1 MRMMFVVIA
10 AAITIGSSASGH
22 HSNSIFNL
30 DSVVVIQGTVSR
42 FDWQNP
48 HVYIYVDTTNDDGEQ
63 LEWLVETD
71 PTPILTRNGWRSDSI
86 APGDLVTVRASPDRR
101 AQRNH
106 ALLVSIATEDG
117 VVLTPRS
124 NGVETVSRASS
135 LSGVWDAMRG
145 FNSRRFTYG
154 ALTEKGAI
162 AQAEYSESDNPVANC
177 IPFPLPTIV
186 AAPYLYEIE
195 VRDDAVTIRSEFFN
209 VERTIHTDGRGHPEN
224 GERSNQGH
232 SIGRWEGSV
241 LVVDSTLFDD
251 NRAGNRAGIP
261 SSAQKHVVERYTLNE
276 DGTQIAIDFIVE
288 DPEYLAE
295 PLTGGIEWD
304 YAPDLE
310 LLRFSCDPE
319 SAKRY
324 TFQ

>member
-1 MRMMFVVIA
+1 MRMMFVVLA
-10 AAITIGSSASGH
+10 AAITIASSASGH

-30 DSVVVIQGTVSR
+30 DSVVVIQGTVTR

-48 HVYIYVDTTNDDGEQ
+48 HVYIYVETTNDGGEQ
-63 LEWLVETD
+63 IEWLIETD
-71 PTPILTRNGWRSDSI
+71 PTPILTRNGWSLESL
-86 APGDLVTVRASPDRR
+86 APGDSVAVRASPDRR

-117 VVLTPRS
+117 AVLTPRS

-145 FNSRRFTYG
+145 FNSRRFIYG
-154 ALTEKGAI
+154 ALTEKGAV

-195 VRDDAVTIRSEFFN
+195 VRDDTVTIRSEFFN
-209 VERTIHTDGRGHPEN
+209 VERTIYMDGRGHPEN

-232 SIGRWEGSV
+232 SIGRWEGNV
-241 LVVDSTLFDD
+241 LVVDSTHFDD

-261 SSAQKHVVERYTLNE
+261 SSAQKHVVERYALSE

-295 PLTGGIEWD
+295 PMTGGIKWD

-310 LLRFSCDPE
+310 MLRFSCDPD
-319 SAKRY
+319 SASRY

>member
-10 AAITIGSSASGH
+10 AAITIASSASGH

-48 HVYIYVDTTNDDGEQ
+48 HVYIYVETTNDGGEQ
-63 LEWLVETD
+63 LEWLIETD
-71 PTPILTRNGWRSDSI
+71 PTPILTRNGWTLESL
-86 APGDLVTVRASPDRR
+86 APGDSVTVRASPDRR

-145 FNSRRFTYG
+145 FNSRRFNYG
-154 ALTEKGAI
+154 ALTEKGAV

-195 VRDDAVTIRSEFFN
+195 VRDDTITIRSEFFN
-209 VERTIHTDGRGHPEN
+209 VERTIYMDGRGHPEN

-232 SIGRWEGSV
+232 SIGRWEGDV
-241 LVVDSTLFDD
+241 LVVDSTHFED

-261 SSAQKHVVERYTLNE
+261 SSAQKHVVERYALKE

-310 LLRFSCDPE
+310 MLRFSCDPE
-319 SAKRY
+319 SARRY

>member
-1 MRMMFVVIA
+1 MRTMFVVIA
-10 AAITIGSSASGH
+10 AAITIASSASGH

-48 HVYIYVDTTNDDGEQ
+48 HVYIYVETTNDGGEQ
-63 LEWLVETD
+63 LEWLIETD
-71 PTPILTRNGWRSDSI
+71 PTPILTRNGWTLESL
-86 APGDLVTVRASPDRR
+86 APGDSVTVRASPDRR

-145 FNSRRFTYG
+145 FNSRRFNYG
-154 ALTEKGAI
+154 ALTEKGAV

-195 VRDDAVTIRSEFFN
+195 ARDDTITIRSEFFN
-209 VERTIHTDGRGHPEN
+209 VERTIYMDGRGHPEN

-232 SIGRWEGSV
+232 SIGRWEGNV
-241 LVVDSTLFDD
+241 LVVDSTHFED
-251 NRAGNRAGIP
+251 NRAGDRAGIP
-261 SSAQKHVVERYTLNE
+261 SSAQKHVVERYALNE

-288 DPEYLAE
+288 NPEYLAE

-310 LLRFSCDPE
+310 MLRFSCDPE
-319 SAKRY
+319 SARRY

>member
-10 AAITIGSSASGH
+10 AATTIASPASGH

-48 HVYIYVDTTNDDGEQ
+48 HVYIYVETTNDGGQ
-63 LEWLVETD
+63 QIEWLVETD
-71 PTPILTRNGWRSDSI
+71 PTPILTRNGWSLESL
-86 APGDLVTVRASPDRR
+86 APGDSVTVRANPDRR

-154 ALTEKGAI
+154 ALTEKGAV

-195 VRDDAVTIRSEFFN
+195 VGDDTVTIRSEFFN
-209 VERTIHTDGRGHPEN
+209 VERTIYMDGRGHPEN

-232 SIGRWEGSV
+232 SIGRWEGNV
-241 LVVDSTLFDD
+241 LVVDSTHFEG

-261 SSAQKHVVERYTLNE
+261 SGAQKHVVERYALSE
-276 DGTQIAIDFIVE
+276 DGTQIAIEFIVE

-295 PLTGGIEWD
+295 PLTGGIAWD
-304 YAPDLE
+304 YAPELE
-310 LLRFSCDPE
+310 MLRFSCDPE
-319 SAKRY
+319 SARRY